1 METSNL
7 INSLTAVTI
16 LDEQIFLNLLEVED
30 EVVQQREIL
39 ALQNRAAELGKKTE
53 FLKLLKAYQKQKK
66 TMEREQTWIRAIQR
80 RNSREAAEQ
89 LIQTYYDEI
98 YRFVYRQTGSKEDAM
113 DLTQSV
119 FIAVL
124 RALPGYRAERA
135 SFRTWLYRIAANK
148 VIDTRRK
155 ARPVSIPIQEM
166 ELPAAEDFVARV
178 HDRALLETIEGYVSG
193 LDPGEQ
199 AVFRLRIYG
208 EKTFPE
214 IAAAMGE
221 PEAAVKSRYYRLIG
235 RLRKEFGADG

>member
-1 METSNL
+1 
-7 INSLTAVTI
+7 
-16 LDEQIFLNLLEVED
+16 
-30 EVVQQREIL
+30 
-39 ALQNRAAELGKKTE
+39 
-53 FLKLLKAYQKQKK
+53 
-66 TMEREQTWIRAIQR
+66 MEREQTWIRAIQR

-199 AVFRLRIYG
+199 AVFRLPDLRG
-208 EKTFPE
+208 KDLPGDRCRHGRAGSGSE
-214 IAAAMGE
+214 IQILPPDRAAAKG
-221 PEAAVKSRYYRLIG
+221 VWSRWIIKKFPCPQR
-235 RLRKEFGADG
+235 RKNSGPLPGF

>member
-1 METSNL
+1 
-7 INSLTAVTI
+7 
-16 LDEQIFLNLLEVED
+16 
-30 EVVQQREIL
+30 
-39 ALQNRAAELGKKTE
+39 
-53 FLKLLKAYQKQKK
+53 
-66 TMEREQTWIRAIQR
+66 MEREQTWIRAIQR

-155 ARPVSIPIQEM
+155 ARPVSIPIQ
-166 ELPAAEDFVARV
+166 DFVARV

>member
-1 METSNL
+1 
-7 INSLTAVTI
+7 
-16 LDEQIFLNLLEVED
+16 
-30 EVVQQREIL
+30 
-39 ALQNRAAELGKKTE
+39 
-53 FLKLLKAYQKQKK
+53 
-66 TMEREQTWIRAIQR
+66 MEREQTWIRAIQR

-214 IAAAMGE
+214 IAVAMGE
-221 PEAAVKSRYYRLIG
+221 PEAAVKSTYYRLIG

>member
-1 METSNL
+1 
-7 INSLTAVTI
+7 
-16 LDEQIFLNLLEVED
+16 
-30 EVVQQREIL
+30 
-39 ALQNRAAELGKKTE
+39 
-53 FLKLLKAYQKQKK
+53 
-66 TMEREQTWIRAIQR
+66 MEREQTWIRAIQR

-166 ELPAAEDFVARV
+166 ELPAAEDFVAASMTGPCWRPSK
-178 HDRALLETIEGYVSG
+178 AMSPAWT
-193 LDPGEQ
+193 PG
-199 AVFRLRIYG
+199 
-208 EKTFPE
+208 
-214 IAAAMGE
+214 
-221 PEAAVKSRYYRLIG
+221 SRRCSACGSTGKRPSRRSLPPWES
-235 RLRKEFGADG
+235 RRRQ

>member
-1 METSNL
+1 
-7 INSLTAVTI
+7 
-16 LDEQIFLNLLEVED
+16 
-30 EVVQQREIL
+30 
-39 ALQNRAAELGKKTE
+39 
-53 FLKLLKAYQKQKK
+53 
-66 TMEREQTWIRAIQR
+66 MEREQTWIRAIQR

-221 PEAAVKSRYYRLIG
+221 PEAAQERESRRRRRRGKAGAVQERESRG
-235 RLRKEFGADG
+235 RCCPARRGGGQKNKGKHIFVQAFFNPAYLR

>member
-1 METSNL
+1 
-7 INSLTAVTI
+7 
-16 LDEQIFLNLLEVED
+16 
-30 EVVQQREIL
+30 
-39 ALQNRAAELGKKTE
+39 
-53 FLKLLKAYQKQKK
+53 
-66 TMEREQTWIRAIQR
+66 
-80 RNSREAAEQ
+80 
-89 LIQTYYDEI
+89 
-98 YRFVYRQTGSKEDAM
+98 M
-113 DLTQSV
+113 DLTQSI

-214 IAAAMGE
+214 IEGYISGLNPGE
-221 PEAAVKSRYYRLIG
+221 QAAVKSRYYRLIG

>member
-1 METSNL
+1 ME
-7 INSLTAVTI
+7 
-16 LDEQIFLNLLEVED
+16 Q
-30 EVVQQREIL
+30 
-39 ALQNRAAELGKKTE
+39 
-53 FLKLLKAYQKQKK
+53 
-66 TMEREQTWIRAIQR
+66 EQTWIRAIQR

-155 ARPVSIPIQEM
+155 AGLYSYSGNGAPCSRGLCGPRP
-166 ELPAAEDFVARV
+166 
-178 HDRALLETIEGYVSG
+178 
-193 LDPGEQ
+193 
-199 AVFRLRIYG
+199 
-208 EKTFPE
+208 
-214 IAAAMGE
+214 
-221 PEAAVKSRYYRLIG
+221 
-235 RLRKEFGADG
+235 